1 MRTIV
6 HVIELCEIVK
16 HNTSQIFNLYKGI
29 ADLLKVSGDN
39 LALHTINTLFKSK
52 YEGKAE
58 VSVSW
63 DVIQCC
69 REIHVSVVVN
79 RNSFLAETPKPK

>member
-1 MRTIV
+1 MRVGT
-6 HVIELCEIVK
+6 K
-16 HNTSQIFNLYKGI
+16 SQIFNLYKGI

-52 YEGKAE
+52 YEGRAD

-63 DVIQCC
+63 KAQAGWLFNKALKLPLKITA
-69 REIHVSVVVN
+69 H
-79 RNSFLAETPKPK
+79 L